1 MKLAEA
7 LRVAPGRAL
16 AFTGA
21 GGKSSTIARL
31 AVELEAD
38 GIPVIVTTSTH
49 LALGERSLARTHHVI
64 TGMADLAALAGALQ
78 GDASVLVTGGP
89 LPNEP
94 RWSGLTAPILVRL
107 WQVARR
113 IGAVLLIEADG
124 ARGRSLKVPA
134 AHEPAVPSFVETVV
148 PLAGLDVL
156 GTPLGGGR
164 VHHPERVARLLGLAA
179 DEPVLEDHLAHW
191 LVSDGGALKGAP
203 PKAEIRPLL
212 NKADDDPRW
221 RSARRIAEL
230 ALATPRIRA
239 VVIGAARADP
249 PAREVVGRVAGV
261 VLAAGESSRLGR
273 PKQLI
278 EWRGRPLIWHA
289 ARAAFEGGLSPV
301 IVVTGHA
308 APMVGQA
315 LAGEPVR
322 IVHNPTYAAGQSA
335 SLQAGLRAVEHAAE
349 AAVFLLSD
357 TPGVGAE
364 IVGALVAEHR
374 HSLSPIVAP
383 RAGGRWANPVLF
395 DRVTYPA
402 LMALEGDRG
411 GRALFDRFR
420 MAGIEWGDG
429 ILADIDTPA
438 DLRRFERRG

>member
-1 MKLAEA
+1 MRLAEA

-31 AVELEAD
+31 TAELEAEC
-38 GIPVIVTTSTH
+38 PVIVTTSTH
-49 LALGERSLARTHHVI
+49 LALGERNLARTHRIAARMV
-64 TGMADLAALAGALQ
+64 DLEPLAAALAG
-78 GDASVLVTGGP
+78 GGSVLVTGGP
-89 LPNEP
+89 LPTEP
-94 RWSGLTAPILVRL
+94 RWSGLTPAMLERL
-107 WQVARR
+107 WHIAREA
-113 IGAVLLIEADG
+113 GAVLLIEADG
-124 ARGRSLKVPA
+124 ARGCSLKVPA
-134 AHEPAVPSFVETVV
+134 AHEPAVPPFAETVV
-148 PLAGLDVL
+148 PLLGLDVL
-156 GTPLGGGR
+156 GSSLSGGR
-164 VHHPERVARLLGLAA
+164 VHRPERVGRLLGLAPS
-179 DEPVLEDHLAHW
+179 EPVLEDHLAHW
-191 LVSDGGALKGAP
+191 LVSAGGALKGAP
-203 PKAEIRPLL
+203 EAAEVRPLL
-212 NKADDDPRW
+212 NKAEGQARL
-221 RSARRIAEL
+221 RSARRVAEL
-230 ALATPRIRA
+230 ALALPRIRA

-261 VLAAGESSRLGR
+261 VLAAGQSRRLGQ

-278 EWRGRPLIWHA
+278 EWRGRPLVWHA

-301 IVVTGHA
+301 VVVTGHA
-308 APMVGQA
+308 APRVAQA
-315 LAGEPVR
+315 LAGEPVQ
-322 IVHNPTYAAGQSA
+322 IVHNPRHAAGQSA
-335 SLQAGLRAVEHAAE
+335 SLQAGLRAVEQVAE

-364 IVGALVAEHR
+364 VVGALVAEHR
-374 HSLSPIVAP
+374 QSLSPIVAP

-395 DRVTYPA
+395 DRVTYAA

-438 DLRRFERRG
+438 DLRRFERQG